1 MSDGKLDELKG
12 TLKEGLGKASDDEQ
26 LEGEGKAD
34 QVKGNVKQGVDKL
47 KDAVHDA
54 TR

>member
-12 TLKEGLGKASDDEQ
+12 AAKERLGEVSDDEQ
-26 LEGEGKAD
+26 LEREGKAD

-47 KDAVHDA
+47 KDAAHDA